1 MFVLIK
7 LVFFLFLLKR
17 FIEFNFILKEV
28 EFYFYLQDV
37 IFVYFVEK
45 IWIFISLFSRNIV
58 IQFLFIKVIFYK
70 IKERYV
76 QIYLEKGISTQF
88 Y

>member
-45 IWIFISLFSRNIV
+45 I
-58 IQFLFIKVIFYK
+58 
-70 IKERYV
+70 
-76 QIYLEKGISTQF
+76 
-88 Y
+88 